1 MTTDLNDILVTRHYP
16 RKKVGSNR
24 PKSALRRRTVD
35 REEGDNVDDEDEEDS
50 DEEFDHSAYEKFFQ
64 EG

>member
-1 MTTDLNDILVTRHYP
+1 
-16 RKKVGSNR
+16 
-24 PKSALRRRTVD
+24 VD